1 MIVKIYNK
9 ETHLNDVEYAPSII
23 INNNIFIGYDGDDV
37 LFSYQLDSN
46 IRVDIEN

>member
-1 MIVKIYNK
+1 MTIKIYNK
-9 ETHLNDVEYAPSII
+9 ETHQNDVEYTPSII
-23 INNNIFIGYDGDDV
+23 INNNILIGYDGDDV